1 MRGTEWEQRGWFA
14 FGKSYVGGKRGLEI
28 AYLYLKYL
36 PGGREVSRLW
46 RCQGLKQD
54 SGWK

>member
-1 MRGTEWEQRGWFA
+1 MRGAEWEQRGWFA

-46 RCQGLKQD
+46 
-54 SGWK
+54 